1 MIHAGFGIV
10 YAPLEI
16 SDNAVGFS
24 PNTGFSSS
32 TSWNTSLNGGLNPN
46 NLLHNPYPQGL
57 VSPRGSTLGAGP
69 SLGQSISVWDA
80 HAKTPITYQW
90 NFGVERQLPANLK
103 VDASYIGTRGLH
115 LTSDYQLDSLNPS
128 YLSLGTALQTS
139 VPNPFQPYV
148 KIGALSNAT
157 ITRQQLLLPYPQ
169 FTGVLEENATW
180 GGSNYQAAQV
190 KINKL
195 PTHGVSFLVAY
206 TFSKWMSNVPSA
218 DAAIGTTNSTGVHNY
233 YDLAA
238 ENSLSEDDFPQ
249 SLIVNVVADLSFG
262 VENICWAMLTL

>member
-1 MIHAGFGIV
+1 M
-10 YAPLEI
+10 
-16 SDNAVGFS
+16 
-24 PNTGFSSS
+24 
-32 TSWNTSLNGGLNPN
+32 
-46 NLLHNPYPQGL
+46 
-57 VSPRGSTLGAGP
+57 
-69 SLGQSISVWDA
+69 
-80 HAKTPITYQW
+80 
-90 NFGVERQLPANLK
+90 PANLK

-128 YLSLGTALQTS
+128 CLSLGTALQTS

-218 DAAIGTTNSTGVHNY
+218 DAAIETTNSTGVQNY

-249 SLIVNVVADLSFG
+249 SLIVNVVADLPFG
-262 VENICWAMLTL
+262 RGKYLVGNVNSVIGQDYRWMECLRHSHRAIGISACLACHGSRRRQPSEPGSWRKPKAPWLPASRRKGYRMV